1 MAENWDKEKVMIA
14 ELKTDVKYIRED
26 INIMQKQIRDLSTSA
41 HMGIGGLKVALF
53 IGAILG
59 GLYTFM
65 KFLKQEKTMNKL
77 KDMWSNLSKKGKI
90 LTGALVVILLVI
102 IYSYI

>member
-1 MAENWDKEKVMIA
+1 MAENWDKEKIMIA
-14 ELKTDVKYIRED
+14 ELKTDVNYIREN
-26 INIMQKQIRDLSTSA
+26 INVMQKQIRDLNTSA

-65 KFLKQEKTMNKL
+65 KFLK
-77 KDMWSNLSKKGKI
+77 
-90 LTGALVVILLVI
+90 
-102 IYSYI
+102 

>member
-1 MAENWDKEKVMIA
+1 MANWEKDVA

-26 INIMQKQIRDLSTSA
+26 INIMQKQIRDLSVSA

-59 GLYTFM
+59 GVYTFI
-65 KFLKQEKTMNKL
+65 KFLKQGEIMGKL
-77 KDMWSNLSKKGKI
+77 KGMWRDLSKPGKI
-90 LTGALVVILLVI
+90 FVAVLVI
-102 IYSYI
+102 ILAIILVNYII

>member
-1 MAENWDKEKVMIA
+1 MIENWDKEKVIIA

-26 INIMQKQIRDLSTSA
+26 INLMQKQIRDLSTSA
-41 HMGIGGLKVALF
+41 NMGIGGLKVALF

-65 KFLKQEKTMNKL
+65 KFLK
-77 KDMWSNLSKKGKI
+77 
-90 LTGALVVILLVI
+90 
-102 IYSYI
+102 